1 MPDHA
6 ENPPRLLAVFA
17 HPDDEQ
23 WGTAGA
29 LTLLAD
35 RGVEIYV
42 LSATSGDKGEISDP
56 ALATPETLGEVRE
69 AELREACEIL
79 GFRPPIL
86 WRYGDG
92 TLAQIDRDLLVARI
106 VAEIRRLR
114 PQIVLTFDANG
125 GYGHLDHITV
135 HHATLAACDLAAS
148 PTFDLSSG
156 PPHAVAKIYATA
168 YPRSG
173 FDRMDADLRRLGLAS
188 IDFGS
193 VQTVFGDELLTP
205 DNVVTTAVSVDSVFE
220 RRWAA
225 QKAHRTQF
233 GPDSPF
239 IAAGPEA
246 ARTWLRHD
254 AFRRIY
260 PAPAPGAVL
269 PDEDDLWAGLP
280 LPGSPS

>member
-1 MPDHA
+1 MPEQNHYT
-6 ENPPRLLAVFA
+6 PRLLAVFA

-69 AELREACEIL
+69 AELREACTIL
-79 GFRPPIL
+79 GFQPPIL

-92 TLAQIDRDLLVARI
+92 TLAEIDRDVLVGQI

-114 PQIVLTFDANG
+114 PQVVLTFDANG
-125 GYGHLDHITV
+125 GYGHLDHITI

-148 PTFDLSSG
+148 PTYDPASG
-156 PPHAVAKIYATA
+156 QPHRVAKIYATA
-168 YPRSG
+168 YPRSA
-173 FDRMDADLRRLGLAS
+173 FAQIDADLRRLGLPTVE
-188 IDFGS
+188 FGS
-193 VQTVFGDELLTP
+193 VQTVFGDELLTS
-205 DNVVTTAVSVDSVFE
+205 DDVVTTVVTVEDVFD
-220 RRWAA
+220 RRWAS
-225 QKAHRTQF
+225 QRAHRTQF

-239 IAAGPEA
+239 IASGPDI

-254 AFRRIY
+254 VFRRIH
-260 PAPAPGAVL
+260 PAPDPGATL
-269 PDEDDLWAGLP
+269 PDEDSLWAGLP
-280 LPGSPS
+280 LPGSQS